1 MTNTAQ
7 KQERLEIRL
16 TSENKKIIEEA
27 AAILGQTV
35 SGFTQH
41 SLVLKA
47 MEIIKENS
55 LIKLS
60 AEGTLKFF
68 EILDND
74 AEPNEKLRK
83 AALRYRSTY
92 GD

>member
-1 MTNTAQ
+1 MNNASQ

-35 SGFTQH
+35 SGFTQY
-41 SLVLKA
+41 SLVTKA
-47 MEIIKENS
+47 MDIIKENN
-55 LIKLS
+55 LIRMS
-60 AEGTLKFF
+60 AEGTQRLFQ
-68 EILDND
+68 ILDEEAKPND
-74 AEPNEKLRK
+74 NLRK

>member
-41 SLVLKA
+41 SLVLKVKYLA
-47 MEIIKENS
+47 GNS
-55 LIKLS
+55 S
-60 AEGTLKFF
+60 V
-68 EILDND
+68 
-74 AEPNEKLRK
+74 
-83 AALRYRSTY
+83 
-92 GD
+92 